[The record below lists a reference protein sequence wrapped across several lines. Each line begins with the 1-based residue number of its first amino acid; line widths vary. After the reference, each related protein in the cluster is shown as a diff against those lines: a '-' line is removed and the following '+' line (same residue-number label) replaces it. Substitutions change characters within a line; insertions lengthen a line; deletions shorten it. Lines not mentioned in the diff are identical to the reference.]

1 MTEHAA
7 FAALPV
13 PWHAAFQE
21 HSRAGC
27 EQVHAVFWFRC
38 AVLWSS
44 HLPGPLHINA
54 RQGAVYWCRQH
65 GTRGARTSTFL
76 RASRGLARAR
86 RLRPVGNRC
95 ECAATKVGLAYRRRT
110 PWSRALASVL
120 HARRSFSGRLYVQ
133 PDGGRVEHG
142 RRPLLKPV
150 PVGLREQRRVGSG
163 LFHVQ

>member
-1 MTEHAA
+1 MTEHPA

-21 HSRAGC
+21 HSGAGC

-38 AVLWSS
+38 AVPWSS

-86 RLRPVGNRC
+86 RLRPVHNRC

-110 PWSRALASVL
+110 PWSRALAPIL
-120 HARRSFSGRLYVQ
+120 HAGGSFGKLLPAAATAEIRLRLIRVQ
-133 PDGGRVEHG
+133 VVDPGHLHL
-142 RRPLLKPV
+142 P
-150 PVGLREQRRVGSG
+150 GLRA
-163 LFHVQ
+163 